1 MNSFLY
7 YFVLLLYLVSFTQ
20 HTYFEFILIMLLH
33 VSTVYSFLLLSNILL
48 FEYIIGL
55 AKKFIRVFPQAV
67 YTNGYSFN
75 SSWSFEWFL
84 ILVVTK
90 KAAKKISGQVFVSGY
105 MVSFLL
111 SKQRSGMT
119 RSHSRYVKIFKTLAN
134 CFPKWLYHFTYSALQ
149 ENSYE

>member
-55 AKKFIRVFPQAV
+55 AKKFIRVFP
-67 YTNGYSFN
+67 
-75 SSWSFEWFL
+75 
-84 ILVVTK
+84 
-90 KAAKKISGQVFVSGY
+90 
-105 MVSFLL
+105 
-111 SKQRSGMT
+111 
-119 RSHSRYVKIFKTLAN
+119 
-134 CFPKWLYHFTYSALQ
+134 
-149 ENSYE
+149 

>member
-7 YFVLLLYLVSFTQ
+7 YFILLLYLASFTQ
-20 HTYFEFILIMLLH
+20 HTYFEFILFVLLH

-55 AKKFIRVFPQAV
+55 GFIRVFPKAV

-90 KAAKKISGQVFVSGY
+90 KAAKKIPGQIFVSGY

-111 SKQRSGMT
+111 SK
-119 RSHSRYVKIFKTLAN
+119 
-134 CFPKWLYHFTYSALQ
+134 
-149 ENSYE
+149 